1 MAEKKVENEN
11 LSSMNNEQNE
21 KVLTL
26 KSLGKEMR
34 LGFSQLKSELDLLNN
49 KLEILKKVLR

>member
-11 LSSMNNEQNE
+11 LSSTNNEQNE

-26 KSLGKEMR
+26 KSLEKEMR